1 MRKRILGIFLSLILT
16 AGMFVTPA
24 FAGSVFPD
32 VSDSADYAWAAKLT
46 KEMGIFA
53 GDNKGNFNPD
63 KGITRAECAV
73 VVYRLLGETADAATM
88 TTNAFTDVPKSHW
101 ANGYIA
107 WAYSKGFISGYGNG
121 KFGPSDMVT
130 YEQAI
135 TMLMAG
141 IGYSDAAVDAGGYPN
156 GYISVADNYG
166 FLNGVENTFGN
177 VITRANIAVLVAN
190 MITIR

>member
-32 VSDSADYAWAAKLT
+32 VSDSADYAKLT

-141 IGYSDAAVDAGGYPN
+141 IDYGSAAVDAGGYPY
-156 GYISVADNYG
+156 GYISVAERYG
-166 FLNGVENTFGN
+166 FLAGVEDTFGSA
-177 VITRANIAVLVAN
+177 ITRANIAVLLAN
-190 MITIR
+190 IVST

>member
-1 MRKRILGIFLSLILT
+1 MRKRILDIFLSLILT

-141 IGYSDAAVDAGGYPN
+141 IDYGSAAVDAGGYPY
-156 GYISVADNYG
+156 GYISVAERYG
-166 FLNGVENTFGN
+166 FLSGVEDTFGSA
-177 VITRANIAVLVAN
+177 ITRANIAVLLAN
-190 MITIR
+190 IVST